1 MTIMKVHYSPTD
13 GIPLHSLY
21 LKETSTTE
29 RSGSVLGGGI
39 SGDSVILGGGGY
51 AGSEMQKTTRSTVF
65 APPDEVT
72 AEPDNTKMVLR
83 ISCFIGVMFLLIII
97 TLFSNAV
104 VDIFDVNVSKTMSS
118 FLEHAPFFIIGL
130 SVICAFFVIGMTDH
144 DYTPVLEE
152 HKRNEARLSVYHR
165 LRYVEADNIVFD
177 PQSMKGCYAERKFIA
192 SLVESCITK

>member
-1 MTIMKVHYSPTD
+1 MTTMKVHYSPTD

-83 ISCFIGVMFLLIII
+83 ISCVIGVMFLLIII

-165 LRYVEADNIVFD
+165 LRYVEADN
-177 PQSMKGCYAERKFIA
+177 
-192 SLVESCITK
+192 

>member
-13 GIPLHSLY
+13 GIPLNSLY

-83 ISCFIGVMFLLIII
+83 ISCVIGVMFLLIII

-118 FLEHAPFFIIGL
+118 LLEHAPFFIIGL

-152 HKRNEARLSVYHR
+152 GNDSNL
-165 LRYVEADNIVFD
+165 LIVFYVQIMPD
-177 PQSMKGCYAERKFIA
+177 D
-192 SLVESCITK
+192 LVMQLHRF

>member
-83 ISCFIGVMFLLIII
+83 ISCVIGVMFLLIII

-104 VDIFDVNVSKTMSS
+104 VDILT
-118 FLEHAPFFIIGL
+118 
-130 SVICAFFVIGMTDH
+130 
-144 DYTPVLEE
+144 
-152 HKRNEARLSVYHR
+152 
-165 LRYVEADNIVFD
+165 
-177 PQSMKGCYAERKFIA
+177 
-192 SLVESCITK
+192 

>member
-72 AEPDNTKMVLR
+72 AEPDNTKN
-83 ISCFIGVMFLLIII
+83 GPPDFLCYRCNVFTYNYYLI
-97 TLFSNAV
+97 
-104 VDIFDVNVSKTMSS
+104 
-118 FLEHAPFFIIGL
+118 
-130 SVICAFFVIGMTDH
+130 
-144 DYTPVLEE
+144 
-152 HKRNEARLSVYHR
+152 
-165 LRYVEADNIVFD
+165 
-177 PQSMKGCYAERKFIA
+177 Q
-192 SLVESCITK
+192 

>member
-1 MTIMKVHYSPTD
+1 MMNPVPWLQMTNM
-13 GIPLHSLY
+13 
-21 LKETSTTE
+21 
-29 RSGSVLGGGI
+29 I
-39 SGDSVILGGGGY
+39 SYQGLVR
-51 AGSEMQKTTRSTVF
+51 TF
-65 APPDEVT
+65 P
-72 AEPDNTKMVLR
+72 
-83 ISCFIGVMFLLIII
+83 
-97 TLFSNAV
+97 
-104 VDIFDVNVSKTMSS
+104 KTMSS

>member
-13 GIPLHSLY
+13 GIPLNSLY

-51 AGSEMQKTTRSTVF
+51 AGSEMQKTTRSSVF

-83 ISCFIGVMFLLIII
+83 ISCVIGVMFLLIII

-118 FLEHAPFFIIGL
+118 FLEHAPSL
-130 SVICAFFVIGMTDH
+130 SLDYLSFV
-144 DYTPVLEE
+144 
-152 HKRNEARLSVYHR
+152 LS
-165 LRYVEADNIVFD
+165 L
-177 PQSMKGCYAERKFIA
+177 
-192 SLVESCITK
+192 L

>member
-1 MTIMKVHYSPTD
+1 
-13 GIPLHSLY
+13 
-21 LKETSTTE
+21 
-29 RSGSVLGGGI
+29 
-39 SGDSVILGGGGY
+39 
-51 AGSEMQKTTRSTVF
+51 
-65 APPDEVT
+65 
-72 AEPDNTKMVLR
+72 
-83 ISCFIGVMFLLIII
+83 MFLLIII

-144 DYTPVLEE
+144 DYTPVLVE

>member
-13 GIPLHSLY
+13 GIPLNSLY

-51 AGSEMQKTTRSTVF
+51 AGSEMQKTTRSSVF
-65 APPDEVT
+65 APPAEVT

-83 ISCFIGVMFLLIII
+83 ISCVIGVMFLLIII

-104 VDIFDVNVSKTMSS
+104 VDIFDVSQFSCFPSQSS
-118 FLEHAPFFIIGL
+118 AILHRSNRSHCTSLER
-130 SVICAFFVIGMTDH
+130 V
-144 DYTPVLEE
+144 Y
-152 HKRNEARLSVYHR
+152 NE
-165 LRYVEADNIVFD
+165 
-177 PQSMKGCYAERKFIA
+177 
-192 SLVESCITK
+192 

>member
-1 MTIMKVHYSPTD
+1 MTIMKVHYSSTD
-13 GIPLHSLY
+13 GIPLNSLY

-51 AGSEMQKTTRSTVF
+51 AGSEMQKTTRSSVF

-83 ISCFIGVMFLLIII
+83 ISCVIGVMFLLIII
-97 TLFSNAV
+97 TLFSNAA

-118 FLEHAPFFIIGL
+118 FLEHAPFFIIG
-130 SVICAFFVIGMTDH
+130 
-144 DYTPVLEE
+144 VLGIFRP
-152 HKRNEARLSVYHR
+152 KTTKCSGGRAVRGLQR
-165 LRYVEADNIVFD
+165 
-177 PQSMKGCYAERKFIA
+177 G
-192 SLVESCITK
+192 ITFR

>member
-1 MTIMKVHYSPTD
+1 MTIMKVHYSPTE
-13 GIPLHSLY
+13 GMPLNSLY

-51 AGSEMQKTTRSTVF
+51 AGSEMQKTTRSSVF

-83 ISCFIGVMFLLIII
+83 ISCVIGVMFLLIII

-104 VDIFDVNVSKTMSS
+104 VDIF
-118 FLEHAPFFIIGL
+118 
-130 SVICAFFVIGMTDH
+130 
-144 DYTPVLEE
+144 
-152 HKRNEARLSVYHR
+152 EALLNKS
-165 LRYVEADNIVFD
+165 NF
-177 PQSMKGCYAERKFIA
+177 C
-192 SLVESCITK
+192 

>member
-83 ISCFIGVMFLLIII
+83 ISCVIGVMFW
-97 TLFSNAV
+97 
-104 VDIFDVNVSKTMSS
+104 
-118 FLEHAPFFIIGL
+118 
-130 SVICAFFVIGMTDH
+130 
-144 DYTPVLEE
+144 
-152 HKRNEARLSVYHR
+152 
-165 LRYVEADNIVFD
+165 
-177 PQSMKGCYAERKFIA
+177 
-192 SLVESCITK
+192 